1 MSLVRYIAIGLMNAV
16 GVLVGIVWVP
26 VADVQAQENRIPAIA
41 GEQDQQDQ
49 IEATNSSYRFYKP
62 DQQIDQQIGTEFYS
76 SNTEFLMGRRENDNF
91 APAWERIEN
100 IVSQQNSDL
109 TANPKSLKGLY
120 QLQARLKKQL
130 ENTQTNSWDIF
141 SDPAKYQEELAQYE
155 KLLKKLR
162 SVEARIILEKKADK
176 VWRKAFDQANL
187 AVAAGKEKERTIET
201 WEKAESLWLE
211 AINTL
216 RNIPQGSFLTDFAIE
231 KMIEY
236 QGYLAVATYERVL
249 LSRVTPTVMEA
260 KSVSPVPPAI
270 AAPEVVGYV
279 KNKGFNLYGD
289 TNRDSILND
298 SDVENKAIW
307 SLSQGALILFNNDD
321 DDLDGRP
328 DWQDEIVN
336 SEDDANDLAIVNLK
350 LSPDYEGSQIYIT
363 ADAMGGK
370 NINVF
375 QKTEQ
380 GWQPVDLSGEKP
392 IEFSRHIILGVEAKQ
407 FAFRNWTG
415 MVSLRAIAKKNGQ
428 EVALDAISMGVVP
441 WLMSPNTAPVSDI
454 YVSDRGPA
462 NREFIDKLKQIAN
475 RTNTNVQTVTGGP
488 LWMQDSKKIGYVQFP
503 YQGEIRNV
511 NVVLK
516 TESENMAVN
525 SDQSLIKK
533 DIGLFAMGQGR
544 ELDPINQWLDG
555 YGNLAVTPPLPDF
568 PLGRI
573 YYGQA
578 GSESLNPEVV
588 EFIKAQKVQGTPVEI
603 DLSWLMIRHV
613 DEVISFLPGKSGK
626 PVMLIV
632 SPGAGVSL
640 LQDLN
645 KQGYGQAAINRGLST
660 QNTIRGTLTNERLIQ
675 HNLYLQ
681 REKIDPLLQKLKQEF
696 KLKDNQIIQV
706 PMLYGYSGYAWWPN
720 LVKSVLINGE
730 LLASDPRGPLINQQD
745 YFQENFRQLIT
756 QSAVNV
762 NFIDDRYYQELQGD
776 VGDAVN
782 TSRVGI
788 DVPFWSALSSVRE

>member
-1 MSLVRYIAIGLMNAV
+1 MSLVRYIAVGLMNAV
-16 GVLVGIVWVP
+16 GVLVGVVWVP
-26 VADVQAQENRIPAIA
+26 IAHAQAQVDRPPSIA
-41 GEQDQQDQ
+41 GKDQVDA
-49 IEATNSSYRFYKP
+49 INSYRFYKP
-62 DQQIDQQIGTEFYS
+62 DQQIDRQISSEFYHS
-76 SNTEFLMGRRENDNF
+76 TADFLMGRRETDNF
-91 APAWERIEN
+91 APAWERIET

-141 SDPAKYQEELAQYE
+141 SDPQKYQEQLDKYE
-155 KLLKKLR
+155 QLLKKLR

-187 AVAAGKEKERTIET
+187 AVAAGKEKERNIET
-201 WEKAESLWLE
+201 WQEAEGLWLD

-249 LSRVTPTVMEA
+249 LSRATPTVMEA

-270 AAPEVVGYV
+270 AAPEVVGSS
-279 KNKGFNLYGD
+279 KNKDFNFYGD

-298 SDVENKAIW
+298 SDIENKAIW

-321 DDLDGRP
+321 DDLDGQA

-336 SEDDANDLAIVNLK
+336 SEEDANDLAIVNLK
-350 LSPDYEGSQIYIT
+350 LSPDYQGSQIYIT

-415 MVSLRAIAKKNGQ
+415 MVSLRAIAKKDGQ

-454 YVSDRGPA
+454 YVSDRGSA

-475 RTNTNVQTVTGGP
+475 KTGTNVQTVTGGP

-503 YQGEIRNV
+503 HQGEIRNV

-516 TESENMAVN
+516 TESEN
-525 SDQSLIKK
+525 QSVDSGKSLMKK
-533 DIGLFAMGQGR
+533 DMGLFAISKDR
-544 ELDPINQWLDG
+544 ELDPMNQWLDG

-588 EFIKAQKVQGTPVEI
+588 EFIKAQKVQGSPVEI

-745 YFQENFRQLIT
+745 YFQENFRQLIA
-756 QSAVNV
+756 QSAVNI
-762 NFIDDRYYQELQGD
+762 NFIDDQYYQELQGD
-776 VGDAVN
+776 VGNAVN
-782 TSRVGI
+782 TSHVGI
-788 DVPFWSALSSVRE
+788 DSPFWSALSAPPGK

>member
-1 MSLVRYIAIGLMNAV
+1 MSLVRYIAVGLMNAV

-26 VADVQAQENRIPAIA
+26 IADVQAQENRIPAIA
-41 GEQDQQDQ
+41 GEQDQID
-49 IEATNSSYRFYKP
+49 ATSSSNNLYRFYKP

-91 APAWERIEN
+91 APAWERIET

-141 SDPAKYQEELAQYE
+141 SDPQKYQEQLDKYE
-155 KLLKKLR
+155 QLLKKLR

-201 WEKAESLWLE
+201 WQQAESLWLE

-270 AAPEVVGYV
+270 AAPEVLGYV
-279 KNKGFNLYGD
+279 KNKDFNLYGD

-336 SEDDANDLAIVNLK
+336 SEEDANDLAIVNLK
-350 LSPDYEGSQIYIT
+350 LSPDYEGSQIYIM
-363 ADAMGGK
+363 ADALGGK

-380 GWQPVDLSGEKP
+380 GWQLVDLSGEKP

-475 RTNTNVQTVTGGP
+475 KTGTNVQTVTGGP

-503 YQGEIRNV
+503 HQGEIRNV

-516 TESENMAVN
+516 TESDNQSVN
-525 SDQSLIKK
+525 SDKSLLKK
-533 DIGLFAMGQGR
+533 DRSLVAISMWVR
-544 ELDPINQWLDG
+544 
-555 YGNLAVTPPLPDF
+555 AVTTILR
-568 PLGRI
+568 LKK
-573 YYGQA
+573 
-578 GSESLNPEVV
+578 ETV
-588 EFIKAQKVQGTPVEI
+588 PVTF
-603 DLSWLMIRHV
+603 
-613 DEVISFLPGKSGK
+613 VIPS
-626 PVMLIV
+626 
-632 SPGAGVSL
+632 
-640 LQDLN
+640 
-645 KQGYGQAAINRGLST
+645 R
-660 QNTIRGTLTNERLIQ
+660 TIA
-675 HNLYLQ
+675 
-681 REKIDPLLQKLKQEF
+681 P
-696 KLKDNQIIQV
+696 
-706 PMLYGYSGYAWWPN
+706 
-720 LVKSVLINGE
+720 
-730 LLASDPRGPLINQQD
+730 
-745 YFQENFRQLIT
+745 
-756 QSAVNV
+756 
-762 NFIDDRYYQELQGD
+762 
-776 VGDAVN
+776 
-782 TSRVGI
+782 
-788 DVPFWSALSSVRE
+788 